1 MPATMNSE
9 ASPRMIIILL
19 LLIIAGTVAVP
30 QELPDTS
37 VINRHTREAYAVKGQ
52 YQ

>member
-1 MPATMNSE
+1 MNPAV
-9 ASPRMIIILL
+9 SPRMIIIALL
-19 LLIIAGTVAVP
+19 LLIPGTAAVP
-30 QELPDTS
+30 QELPDTA

>member
-1 MPATMNSE
+1 MNPAVS
-9 ASPRMIIILL
+9 SRMIIIALL
-19 LLIIAGTVAVP
+19 LLIAGTVAVP

-52 YQ
+52 YK